1 MKLPL
6 LAAVRQVIPYA
17 ASPHLY
23 SEGALRRVDELIRL
37 AYFSYVCGCGGNLAL
52 STGASHKGIGL
63 NVDIYRLSADLSKPC
78 FAIKL
83 EKD

>member
-37 AYFSYVCGCGGNLAL
+37 AYFSYVCGGNLTL

>member
-17 ASPHLY
+17 SPDLY

-37 AYFSYVCGCGGNLAL
+37 ADFSYVEA
-52 STGASHKGIGL
+52 T
-63 NVDIYRLSADLSKPC
+63 
-78 FAIKL
+78 
-83 EKD
+83 